1 MANTR
6 RCRRVLIL
14 DHAVALTRQYQRQH
28 RLLIGSNQGPR
39 RRRLWSRQ
47 AVLENSKYIL
57 ICKITSSGSDAHYN
71 CGQHV
76 VPVNNNKQPMQC
88 QLCIGSKRSMVL
100 LFGHRQQVVGRRHV
114 TQTDVI
120 LEAHHLLT
128 HNTPINLFK

>member
-1 MANTR
+1 MNLLLDQRINSNPRPFSCFSNATLLDSQMANTR

-57 ICKITSSGSDAHYN
+57 ICKITSSGSDAQYN
-71 CGQHV
+71 CGQLV
-76 VPVNNNKQPMQC
+76 VPVNNN
-88 QLCIGSKRSMVL
+88 
-100 LFGHRQQVVGRRHV
+100 
-114 TQTDVI
+114 
-120 LEAHHLLT
+120 
-128 HNTPINLFK
+128 